1 MSRRSSPAASVP
13 VPNWIW
19 GLLGLT
25 GFCLAWHWIKNEDLG
40 FQLHAAKLI
49 LQTGDVPRAEPF
61 LWTEPGGSYTDL
73 QWLWQLGIYGCWRW
87 LGYGGLMVVNVAI
100 QFLAFGIW
108 AWRVSRMEK
117 RGVGLG
123 SFVLLVIFFL
133 VNNWQIR
140 PHSLSWVYLGLTLL
154 VLEEHSRGDRRALLF
169 LPLISLAWVN
179 CHALFSLG
187 LLAAGLWMVG
197 DLVLQIRKK
206 GWTDATRSISKGY
219 WAVGLAGLACLIN
232 PYGWRGLFFPLH
244 QAQIVAGTH
253 VATNLISE
261 FQPLWRA
268 IIPADGFQFA
278 INWFDSTT
286 MSLLL
291 LLLLSGVILGR
302 SKIPLPAWGAIA
314 IFTFL
319 AFRMVK
325 NFNYFF
331 ILAGPYAA
339 IGWDAF
345 LNRQKTGIQY
355 VVRGGAAA
363 ICLFFC
369 LVLPPDLWGNW
380 FLGPRFGV
388 GFDPYV
394 HPTAIAEVLAR
405 CPRQLRLLN
414 GHDNGGWLGWISGK
428 KVFMDSRND
437 NYSEELLRS
446 YNQSAESREA
456 FVALLDHWQIE
467 AVVIRYDKEPFWV
480 PTLIGINQHS
490 QGVFKNSLG
499 RPVPLWRC
507 VARDARTALFFRY
520 DVCPEI
526 SENQSFEM
534 GNESLKGRT
543 EKLDKILQAQSQ
555 KPKSGWKTPF
565 LGSDVFPLDL
575 NLLVGRSMYFGEYEE
590 AKSYAVKAMEGCPWF
605 YPELWSNLACNFENM
620 GDTSRADFCWETIS
634 RRTGDAHWK
643 EQEAVARMR
652 RKERQSNST
661 GGYFVPKL

>member
-1 MSRRSSPAASVP
+1 M
-13 VPNWIW
+13 PNWIW

-25 GFCLAWHWIKNEDLG
+25 GFFLAWHWIKNEDLG
-40 FQLHAAKLI
+40 FQLNAAKLI
-49 LQTGDVPRAEPF
+49 LQTCDVPRAEPF
-61 LWTEPGGSYTDL
+61 LWTETGGKYIDL
-73 QWLWQLGIYGCWRW
+73 QWLWQLGMYGCWRW
-87 LGYGGLMVVNVAI
+87 IGYGGLMIVNVGI

-108 AWRVSRMEK
+108 AWRVYRIEK
-117 RGVGLG
+117 RGLGLG
-123 SFVLLVIFFL
+123 SFVLLGLFFL

-154 VLEEHSRGDRRALLF
+154 MLEEHSRGNRRMILF
-169 LPLISLAWVN
+169 LPLISLFWVN

-187 LLAAGLWMVG
+187 LLAAGLWMLG
-197 DLVLQIRKK
+197 DLVLDIRKR
-206 GWTDATRSISKGY
+206 GWTDAIRSIFKGY
-219 WAVGLAGLACLIN
+219 SAVALAGLACLIN
-232 PYGWRGLFFPLH
+232 PYGWEGLFFPLH
-244 QAQIVAGTH
+244 QARIVAGTH
-253 VATNLISE
+253 VASKMISE

-268 IIPADGFQFA
+268 IIPEDGFQFA

-291 LLLLSGVILGR
+291 LLLLSGVIMGR
-302 SKIPLPAWGAIA
+302 SKIPPPAWGAIA

-325 NFNYFF
+325 NFNYLF
-331 ILAGPYAA
+331 ILLGPYAA
-339 IGWDAF
+339 VGMDAL
-345 LNRQKTGIQY
+345 LNRQKTGIQS

-363 ICLFFC
+363 ICFFFC

-405 CPRQLRLLN
+405 CPRQLKLLN
-414 GHDNGGWLGWISGK
+414 GHDNGAWLGWVSGK
-428 KVFMDSRND
+428 KVFMDARND

-480 PTLIGINQHS
+480 PTLIGINQRS

-526 SENQSFEM
+526 AENQSFEP
-534 GNESLKGRT
+534 GNESLRGRM
-543 EKLDKILQAQSQ
+543 EKFDAILQAQSL
-555 KPKSGWKTPF
+555 KPISGWKTPF
-565 LGSDVFPLDL
+565 LGSDVFPLEL
-575 NLLVGRSMYFGEYEE
+575 NLLVGRSMYFGEYQE
-590 AKSYAVKAMEGCPWF
+590 AKSYAVKAMEGCAWF
-605 YPELWSNLACNFENM
+605 YPELWSNLACTFEM
-620 GDTSRADFCWETIS
+620 EGDTLRADFCWERITHK
-634 RRTGDAHWK
+634 TMDPHWK
-643 EQEAVARMR
+643 AQEVIARKRRRDGQGNSAV
-652 RKERQSNST
+652 SYP
-661 GGYFVPKL
+661 GPKP

>member
-1 MSRRSSPAASVP
+1 M
-13 VPNWIW
+13 PNWIW

-40 FQLHAAKLI
+40 FQLNAAKLI
-49 LQTGDVPRAEPF
+49 LQTCDVPRAEPF
-61 LWTEPGGSYTDL
+61 LWTETGGKYIDL
-73 QWLWQLGIYGCWRW
+73 QWLWQLGMYGCWRW
-87 LGYGGLMVVNVAI
+87 IGYGGLMIVNVGI

-108 AWRVSRMEK
+108 AWRVCRLEK
-117 RGVGLG
+117 RGLGLG
-123 SFVLLVIFFL
+123 SFVLLGLFFL

-154 VLEEHSRGDRRALLF
+154 MLEEHSRGNRRMIWF
-169 LPLISLAWVN
+169 LPLISLVWVN

-187 LLAAGLWMVG
+187 LLAAGLWMLG
-197 DLVLQIRKK
+197 DLVLDIRKR
-206 GWTDATRSISKGY
+206 GWTDAIRTIFKGY
-219 WAVGLAGLACLIN
+219 WAVALAGLACLIN
-232 PYGWRGLFFPLH
+232 PYGWEGLFFPLH
-244 QAQIVAGTH
+244 QARIVAGTH
-253 VATNLISE
+253 VASNMISE

-268 IIPADGFQFA
+268 IIPEDGFQFA

-291 LLLLSGVILGR
+291 LLLLSGVIMGR
-302 SKIPLPAWGAIA
+302 SKIPPPAWGAIA

-325 NFNYFF
+325 NFNYLF
-331 ILAGPYAA
+331 ILLGPYAA
-339 IGWDAF
+339 VGMDAL
-345 LNRQKTGIQY
+345 LNRQKTGIQS
-355 VVRGGAAA
+355 VIRGGAAA
-363 ICLFFC
+363 ICFFFC

-405 CPRQLRLLN
+405 CPRQLKLLN
-414 GHDNGGWLGWISGK
+414 GHDNGAWLGWISGK
-428 KVFMDSRND
+428 KVFMDARND

-456 FVALLDHWQIE
+456 FVTLLDHWQIE

-480 PTLIGINQHS
+480 TTLIGINQRS

-526 SENQSFEM
+526 AENQSFEP
-534 GNESLKGRT
+534 GNESLRGRM
-543 EKLDKILQAQSQ
+543 EKLDAILQAQSL
-555 KPKSGWKTPF
+555 KPISGWKTPF
-565 LGSDVFPLDL
+565 LGSDVFPLEL
-575 NLLVGRSMYFGEYEE
+575 NLLVGRSMYFGEYQE
-590 AKSYAVKAMEGCPWF
+590 AKSYAVKAMEGCAWF
-605 YPELWSNLACNFENM
+605 YPELWSNLACTFEM
-620 GDTSRADFCWETIS
+620 EGDTPRADFCWEMLT
-634 RRTGDAHWK
+634 RKTMDPHWK
-643 EQEAVARMR
+643 AQEAIARKR
-652 RKERQSNST
+652 RRDGQGNSAVSYP
-661 GGYFVPKL
+661 GPKP